1 MFNKTDINEIKKI
14 LKQKSKLEKCVDV
27 LRYIKRLLFNI
38 GIIGLIKNV
47 RREKTTSGNYS
58 NIWKKEIIRNLSE
71 KENWRKNRKQFLD
84 LIDFESLEKIFK
96 ILAKNHTTIIDIGSY
111 DGFFIDYYKDFKQI
125 ILSDL
130 TEYSNLYPN
139 DNKFKF
145 ILLNG
150 KDLNSIPS
158 SSIDVVFSVDTF
170 VRIKKIILKN
180 YFENFPRIVKCGGI
194 IIVHIPNI
202 FNIHSLSMS
211 FTFVSSFFFR
221 RILSDY
227 FDEILF
233 DDTLH
238 KLSTVIIAKR
248 NNKKFVR

>member
-27 LRYIKRLLFNI
+27 LRYIKRLLLNV
-38 GIIGLIKNV
+38 GIIRLIKNV
-47 RREKTTSGNYS
+47 RRAKTTSGNFS
-58 NIWKKEIIRNLSE
+58 NIWKKEIINA
-71 KENWRKNRKQFLD
+71 KENWRKNRKQYLD
-84 LIDFESLEKIFK
+84 VIDFEALKKIFK

-150 KDLNSIPS
+150 KNLNSIPS
-158 SSIDVVFSVDTF
+158 SSIDVVFSIGTF

-194 IIVHIPNI
+194 IIVHIPNM
-202 FNIHSLSMS
+202 FNINSLSMS

-221 RILSDY
+221 KILSDY

-233 DDTLH
+233 DETLH
-238 KLSTVIIAKR
+238 KLSTIIIAKR